1 MKTTE
6 KAYIFNLCVTGRMRL
21 TSDIITQARAF
32 YNPLKQREL
41 DIRGLKIPV
50 MENLGAAENQFDV
63 IDLSDNSIAC
73 IENIPKVPRLHTLL
87 LNNNLVSQITKGL
100 GSNVPNCACLI
111 HILASLLVVDF
122 LMRTDKQPHW
132 ELFGAGEFEGLDK
145 FE

>member
-73 IENIPKVPRLHTLL
+73 IENIPKFPRLHTLL
-87 LNNNLVSQITKGL
+87 L

>member
-1 MKTTE
+1 
-6 KAYIFNLCVTGRMRL
+6 MRL

-73 IENIPKVPRLHTLL
+73 IENIPKFPRLHTLL
-87 LNNNLVSQITKGL
+87 LNNNLVSQVTKDWD
-100 GSNVPNCACLI
+100 PTFRTA
-111 HILASLLVVDF
+111 ASYSYPCVAAGGGF
-122 LMRTDKQPHW
+122 LN
-132 ELFGAGEFEGLDK
+132 AN
-145 FE
+145 